1 MKVACLPG
9 TVHALKS
16 ITWCSLPAES
26 SVFTAS
32 PGCRSAAGI
41 SLVMS
46 FLLGAKP
53 AVLRPGGGNP
63 HAHDTSPEQS
73 ERYGSHTAFFSRM
86 QTAGHAGSP
95 ASLWPLGLWQ

>member
-1 MKVACLPG
+1 MNVACLPG
-9 TVHALKS
+9 MVHALKS

-32 PGCRSAAGI
+32 PGCRSTAGI

-53 AVLRPGGGNP
+53 PVVRPGAGNP
-63 HAHDTSPEQS
+63 QAHDTSPEQS
-73 ERYGSHTAFFSRM
+73 ERYGSHAAFFSRM
-86 QTAGHAGSP
+86 HTAEHAGWI